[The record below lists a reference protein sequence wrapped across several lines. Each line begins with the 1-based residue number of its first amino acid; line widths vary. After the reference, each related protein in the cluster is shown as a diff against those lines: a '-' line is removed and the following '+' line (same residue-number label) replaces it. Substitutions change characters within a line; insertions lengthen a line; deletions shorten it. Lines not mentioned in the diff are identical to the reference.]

1 MPVQAHHQMNPCVA
15 SLLVSVAALG
25 VLMMPGRASALGLIT
40 CPLGTSQVSY
50 SPGITNTPTPTN
62 VSGVELSGLCTGL
75 GLPVGVSSFT
85 TSFAGTATLSCS
97 GLFTMG
103 EGEQTFVWNNGA
115 TSTWHYTAT
124 TPVIV
129 NGQRVITS
137 TGVITSGLLVGA
149 QVTQVLT
156 LANLDLMQCNA
167 PGGLTTTSGPS
178 TYVFTTL

>member
-1 MPVQAHHQMNPCVA
+1 MSIQSSRRAVLSC
-15 SLLVSVAALG
+15 LSVVVWGSSVLPG
-25 VLMMPGRASALGLIT
+25 VASALGLIT

-50 SPGITNTPTPTN
+50 SPGITNTPTPTK

-124 TPVIV
+124 APVII

-137 TGVITSGLLVGA
+137 TGVITSGLLTGM

-156 LANLDLMQCNA
+156 LVNLDLMQCDS

-178 TYVFTTL
+178 TYTFTGL

>member
-1 MPVQAHHQMNPCVA
+1 MSIPSNR
-15 SLLVSVAALG
+15 SLRRRAVLDCLSVGVWGALM
-25 VLMMPGRASALGLIT
+25 LPGAASALGLIT

-97 GLFTMG
+97 GLFTVG

-115 TSTWHYTAT
+115 TSTWRYTAT

-137 TGVITSGLLVGA
+137 TGVITSGLLAGM

-156 LANLDLMQCNA
+156 LANLDLMPCDSS
-167 PGGLTTTSGPS
+167 GGLTTTSGPS
-178 TYVFTTL
+178 TYTFTGL